1 MYQMLQYVAVCCS
14 LRNSQ
19 NRLTKSRSLSLW
31 LRQDKLTFILI
42 DKSDGTSFAGD
53 VNIFFGQAQP
63 YNRNEHRTRMLNRG
77 SPAECESNMSRL
89 VMYWQCKQGW
99 RDGVFEN
106 GTRQDM
112 QIWSLDVT
120 GKILFHVSPWSHAV
134 CSQMIQ
140 QISTSS
146 GRLRPSRRHRRSE
159 DGFCRASMKW
169 ELVWLV
175 VFSPV
180 SSWFL
185 HVCFL
190 MFFITG
196 FSYVIA
202 FFWICPIFVQFIRGD
217 GGKSA
222 MPSQG
227 NRSRG
232 SATYAG
238 WGENPLTPNQ
248 NHWQKRRNMSNICPK
263 LDIITCQFD
272 CTRILCDGSDGLD
285 LSFLV
290 TYCHLLSVIVTWLKK
305 CCVRG
310 LCRETPWHEA
320 LRGQDQGRTDWN
332 GT

>member
-1 MYQMLQYVAVCCS
+1 
-14 LRNSQ
+14 
-19 NRLTKSRSLSLW
+19 
-31 LRQDKLTFILI
+31 
-42 DKSDGTSFAGD
+42 
-53 VNIFFGQAQP
+53 
-63 YNRNEHRTRMLNRG
+63 
-77 SPAECESNMSRL
+77 
-89 VMYWQCKQGW
+89 
-99 RDGVFEN
+99 
-106 GTRQDM
+106 
-112 QIWSLDVT
+112 
-120 GKILFHVSPWSHAV
+120 
-134 CSQMIQ
+134 
-140 QISTSS
+140 
-146 GRLRPSRRHRRSE
+146 
-159 DGFCRASMKW
+159 
-169 ELVWLV
+169 
-175 VFSPV
+175 
-180 SSWFL
+180 
-185 HVCFL
+185 

-290 TYCHLLSVIVTWLKK
+290 TYCQLLSLDSKNVACEAFAGKHLGTKRFVAKIKAERIGTERRTWKHSAWWQRDVWK
-305 CCVRG
+305 ICSRF
-310 LCRETPWHEA
+310 W
-320 LRGQDQGRTDWN
+320 GQAMEQYQHL
-332 GT
+332 